1 MTETVEQFTPEVDLR
16 RMLDILCA
24 GTAAIVF
31 SPVFLIVGI
40 AILFEGGRPIL
51 YSQFRLGQNGRP
63 FRIYK
68 FRKFRPDCDLNGFQL
83 TLEEDERMTKMGG
96 ILAATKLD
104 ELPQLWNVLRGDMAL
119 VGPRPE
125 SPAFSDCF
133 RDGFEKGETF
143 YSPERETDS
152 RLPKAESR
160 VGPASFASVPVF
172 NGEDL
177 VALLYVD
184 SLDPHFCTTHDLER
198 MAKFSR
204 IVAKAVTE
212 TGPVQERAQSQADA
226 WETYLER
233 TPVEDMER
241 EKLLLLLNRNEWN
254 IARVARLMGVTRRTI
269 YLRLQRYNIPR
280 ERVPKTRHRAAAR
293 A

>member
-1 MTETVEQFTPEVDLR
+1 VKRRADLIDQFADLVVGADDPRRLAERTLEVVMSL
-16 RMLDILCA
+16 
-24 GTAAIVF
+24 T
-31 SPVFLIVGI
+31 
-40 AILFEGGRPIL
+40 
-51 YSQFRLGQNGRP
+51 NGRSGAV
-63 FRIYK
+63 FTREGEK
-68 FRKFRPDCDLNGFQL
+68 VALFASR
-83 TLEEDERMTKMGG
+83 G
-96 ILAATKLD
+96 IDQHVLDAAQTV
-104 ELPQLWNVLRGDMAL
+104 WSR
-119 VGPRPE
+119 
-125 SPAFSDCF
+125 F
-133 RDGFEKGETF
+133 RDAFEKGETF
-143 YSPERETDS
+143 YCPEKDTDT

-160 VGPASFASVPVF
+160 VGPASFALVPVF

-212 TGPVQERAQSQADA
+212 TGPIQERAQSQADA

-280 ERVPKTRHRAAAR
+280 ERVPKTRLKPAR
-293 A
+293 AV